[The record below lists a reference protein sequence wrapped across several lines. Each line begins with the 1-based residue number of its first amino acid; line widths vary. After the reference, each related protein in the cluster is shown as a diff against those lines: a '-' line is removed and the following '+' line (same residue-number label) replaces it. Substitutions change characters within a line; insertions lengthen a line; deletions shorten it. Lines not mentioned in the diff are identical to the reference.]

1 MANCKITSGM
11 AVSCDDLRRVGGVA
25 KRVWVGNLDDLTNP
39 IPTGSAYVT
48 DIGLSTYQ
56 SLYSFEST
64 KFSHEANFQAVKSDG
79 GNVAINQTVI
89 LRLFNNNPTDDAVIE
104 DMLTSDVFVIVQT
117 NNNEFFIYGAGS
129 GLGLTDGTGGTGR
142 QLGDSTVSQLTLT
155 GSEKELPKR
164 FLRTD
169 VQTTINYLN
178 ARTA

>member
-1 MANCKITSGM
+1 MANCVITSGIS
-11 AVSCDDLRRVGGVA
+11 VSCDDLRRVGGLA

-48 DIGLSTYQ
+48 DLELDTYQ
-56 SLYSFEST
+56 SFYAFEST

-89 LRLFNNNPTDDAVIE
+89 LRLFNNDPTDDGVIE
-104 DMLTSDVFVIVQT
+104 DLLTSDVFVVVQT
-117 NNNEFFIYGAGS
+117 NNNEFFIYGAAS
-129 GLGLTDGTGGTGR
+129 GLGLTDATGGSGR
-142 QLGDSTVSQLTLT
+142 QLGDSTVTQLTLT

-164 FLRTD
+164 FLITD
-169 VQTTINYLN
+169 VQTTLNYLN